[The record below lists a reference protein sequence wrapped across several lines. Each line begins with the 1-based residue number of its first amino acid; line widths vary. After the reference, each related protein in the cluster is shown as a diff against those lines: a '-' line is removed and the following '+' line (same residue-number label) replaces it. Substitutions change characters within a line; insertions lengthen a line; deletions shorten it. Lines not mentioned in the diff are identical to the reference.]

1 MFGLRTFMQKNIIK
15 KKINNTRQHHILN
28 TICKQISTKSKEFVD
43 NLNFSFLAS
52 GTTRGSLYGLYTR
65 LTRTGKRAPN
75 SEAPR
80 SWWKTGWEVAWWE
93 RLRDVRG
100 CVMREVAWW
109 ESSHV
114 RRSTCTALPDAHTA
128 PTPSPHLP
136 LTKYRLSSWR
146 RLRLFQQK
154 SCI

>member
-93 RLRDVRG
+93 RLRDEKAAMLEGLLVRHCQMLILPPPLPPTSPLQNKDFLLG
-100 CVMREVAWW
+100 DDCVYF
-109 ESSHV
+109 S
-114 RRSTCTALPDAHTA
+114 RSLAYNKIWKVENTL
-128 PTPSPHLP
+128 
-136 LTKYRLSSWR
+136 
-146 RLRLFQQK
+146 
-154 SCI
+154 